1 MNIERPMFLDLRRM
15 KFPPMAI
22 VSIFHRISGV
32 VLFLGLPFVLYLLQQ
47 SLRSVSAFD
56 SVVQLLDKAPFKLGV
71 WIFLVALIYHVIA
84 GIRHVL
90 MDMGLGEQ
98 LLAGKQTAIFVLV
111 LSGGLALFLGIWLW

>member
-1 MNIERPMFLDLRRM
+1 
-15 KFPPMAI
+15 
-22 VSIFHRISGV
+22 
-32 VLFLGLPFVLYLLQQ
+32 
-47 SLRSVSAFD
+47 
-56 SVVQLLDKAPFKLGV
+56 
-71 WIFLVALIYHVIA
+71 VIA